1 MLSAYKEMIFRKEHG
16 FAFYDYIMENVS
28 FFFQVDTLKFE
39 RDSSVQASASASPL
53 NPLLTQSV
61 TSMPDSGVSSSS
73 YQGSSGDRRGQQQ
86 LSSPQQRQ
94 LPLLSSPQLSL
105 PSRSQAE
112 TPHSEQGR
120 YSSDLGYR

>member
-1 MLSAYKEMIFRKEHG
+1 MQTQKEMIFRKVQG
-16 FAFYDYIMENVS
+16 IAFYDYFVENVLS
-28 FFFQVDTLKFE
+28 FQVDTLKFE

-86 LSSPQQRQ
+86 LASPQQRQ

>member
-1 MLSAYKEMIFRKEHG
+1 MQTQKEMIFRKVQG
-16 FAFYDYIMENVS
+16 FAFYDYFMENVLS
-28 FFFQVDTLKFE
+28 FQVDTLKFE

-73 YQGSSGDRRGQQQ
+73 YQGSCGDRRGQQQ
-86 LSSPQQRQ
+86 LASPQQRQ